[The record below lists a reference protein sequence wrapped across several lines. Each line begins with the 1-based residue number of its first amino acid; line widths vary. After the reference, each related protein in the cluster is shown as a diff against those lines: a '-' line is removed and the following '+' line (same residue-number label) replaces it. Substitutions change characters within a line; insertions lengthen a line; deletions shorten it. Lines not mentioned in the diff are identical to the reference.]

1 MNLTVEEQMDFILKY
16 KPPTKSKLEIFRNIL
31 DFVKIKHK
39 ENDITNEFKV
49 EYIHL
54 LNVHD
59 RKAVLPELMTGKY
72 PMTECL
78 VSCEEAK
85 NELSIAYLKGRL
97 GFFNEA
103 LQIYEKR

>member
-1 MNLTVEEQMDFILKY
+1 MDFILKY

-39 ENDITNEFKV
+39 ENEITNEFKI

-54 LNVHD
+54 LNVND

-72 PMTECL
+72 PMSECL

-97 GFFNEA
+97 GFFSEG
-103 LQIYEKR
+103 LEIYQRR